1 MAGKIQLDP
10 VGPFC
15 NFWSPDPRYSN
26 LCLVSN
32 ISKVLFKMAAEN
44 VGAGSTST
52 EVKEG
57 KAVVLF
63 PDFESV
69 FYNPVQE
76 FNRDLS
82 VLVIKEFID
91 LYDADRRYNPASK
104 KGPKAK
110 KQNYSPGGEER
121 IEEEIKDP
129 EPSDA
134 PCEGLQPVDK
144 EFTLKVDGEQNE
156 STESGAITDRKTATI
171 RILEGLAAT
180 GLRSIRYALEIEGI
194 AKIIANDLSK
204 AAVENIKRNIAYNK
218 VEDIVEGSWSDAG

>member
-1 MAGKIQLDP
+1 
-10 VGPFC
+10 
-15 NFWSPDPRYSN
+15 
-26 LCLVSN
+26 
-32 ISKVLFKMAAEN
+32 MAAES
-44 VGAGSTST
+44 VGAGNKLT

-63 PDFESV
+63 PDSESV

-91 LYDADRRYNPASK
+91 LYGADRRSKPASK
-104 KGPKAK
+104 KGPKS
-110 KQNYSPGGEER
+110 KQYSRPDEER
-121 IEEEIKDP
+121 TEEEIKDP
-129 EPSDA
+129 ETPDA
-134 PCEGLQPVDK
+134 PCEELHSDDR
-144 EFTLKVDGEQNE
+144 ESSLKIAGAQNE
-156 STESGAITDRKTATI
+156 SMPMESGAVSDRKTANI

-204 AAVENIKRNIAYNK
+204 AAVENIKRNIAHNK
-218 VEDIVEGSWSDAG
+218 VEEIVEGSWSDAG